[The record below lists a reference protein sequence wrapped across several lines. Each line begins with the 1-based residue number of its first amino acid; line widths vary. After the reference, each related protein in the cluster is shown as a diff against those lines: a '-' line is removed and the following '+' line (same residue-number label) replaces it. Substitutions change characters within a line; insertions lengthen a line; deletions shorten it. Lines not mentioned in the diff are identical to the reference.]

1 MSKETIYRG
10 TNLNPEHD
18 QAWER
23 LADRAGMNKNRFL
36 RWLLLS
42 LTPKDVDDLIRRG

>member
-18 QAWER
+18 LAWEQ
-23 LADRAGMNKNRFL
+23 LANRAGMNKNRFL
-36 RWLLLS
+36 RWLLVTLRPS
-42 LTPKDVDDLIRRG
+42 DIDELMRR